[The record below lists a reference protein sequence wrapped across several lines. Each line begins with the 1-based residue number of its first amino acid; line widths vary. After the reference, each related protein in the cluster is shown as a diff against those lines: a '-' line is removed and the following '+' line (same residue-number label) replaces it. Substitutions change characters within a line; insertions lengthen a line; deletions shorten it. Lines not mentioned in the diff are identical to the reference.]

1 MAKNDYYVLVY
12 RVLMY
17 LYNCLKKGE
26 DVDVSKLTPQWLGI
40 NERQF
45 EYIFDTLLDE
55 EGFILNAAYI
65 EDYAGKHRQN
75 DIMISPKGI
84 SYLHEN
90 STIQKVKKS
99 IKRIS
104 DIVGNINP
112 L

>member
-1 MAKNDYYVLVY
+1 MTKNDYYVLVY

-17 LYNCLKKGE
+17 LYNCLKNGE
-26 DVDVSKLTPQWLGI
+26 DVDASKLTPQWLGI
-40 NERQF
+40 NERYF
-45 EYIFDTLLDE
+45 EYIFDTLDE
-55 EGFILNAAYI
+55 EEFILNATYI
-65 EDYAGKHRQN
+65 EDHAGKHLQS

-99 IKRIS
+99 IKGIS
-104 DIVGNINP
+104 DIVGNVNP

>member
-17 LYNCLKKGE
+17 LYNCLKNGE

-40 NERQF
+40 NERYF
-45 EYIFDTLLDE
+45 EYIFDTLDE

-65 EDYAGKHRQN
+65 EDYAGKHLQN
-75 DIMISPKGI
+75 NIMISPKGI

-99 IKRIS
+99 IKGIS
-104 DIVGNINP
+104 DIVGNIDP

>member
-17 LYNCLKKGE
+17 LYNCLKNGE
-26 DVDVSKLTPQWLGI
+26 DIDISKLTPQWLCI
-40 NERQF
+40 NDRYF
-45 EYIFDTLLDE
+45 EYIFDK
-55 EGFILNAAYI
+55 GFILNAAYI
-65 EDYAGKHRQN
+65 EDYAGKHLQN

-90 STIQKVKKS
+90 STIQKVKRS
-99 IKRIS
+99 IKGIS